1 MVSDSLWHFLCRSNN
16 MPSAHITPI
25 LLDEITRCW
34 RMTLVYFCL
43 RCSDHLEGI
52 ICVNTSYPTFDMLP
66 ISSDRVPNSRKI
78 IYTKKHSNTVSTRKS

>member
-1 MVSDSLWHFLCRSNN
+1 
-16 MPSAHITPI
+16 
-25 LLDEITRCW
+25 
-34 RMTLVYFCL
+34 MTLVYFCL